1 MLGKKEGELSFLS
14 KGSFIIYPLPL
25 ISGNPDEDLRKLK
38 LDEDILLDEDLKAPL
53 RYYFIRKQDE
63 VIYKVIFNLFSA
75 VRDVFPNEWE
85 PPKKFI
91 ILSKTTGY
99 GVILRAFLTFII

>member
-1 MLGKKEGELSFLS
+1 MLGKKEGELSSLS
-14 KGSFIIYPLPL
+14 QGSFIIYPLPL

-63 VIYKVIFNLFSA
+63 VIYKVIFNLFSV

-99 GVILRAFLTFII
+99 GVILRAFLPL